1 MDEEGFYKV
10 VGRIKEIIITAGGEN
25 VAPTNIED
33 EIRQELPALV
43 SMAVICG
50 DGRKFLTCLL
60 TLKVEVDPATMAP
73 TEQLEAGAAAWLKEV
88 SGQQIG
94 APNPFHSPSCS
105 VSGAVVCRYGGGA
118 AGLPCLAR
126 RGGGHQCRDRAGQ
139 RPRCLQRG
147 QGEEVEGF
155 AEGILSRGRRALPNT
170 ETQTI
175 PGGQDVQFR
184 NRRNV
189 RRIISVKFPFI
200 CKRV

>member
-88 SGQQIG
+88 SGQQIDTV
-94 APNPFHSPSCS
+94 AELLASPAWP
-105 VSGAVVCRYGGGA
+105 AVEA
-118 AGLPCLAR
+118 AISAAIER
-126 RGGGHQCRDRAGQ
+126 ANDRAVSNVA
-139 RPRCLQRG
+139 RVKKWKVLQK
-147 QGEEVEGF
+147 EFSVEGG
-155 AEGILSRGRRALPNT
+155 ELSPTL
-170 ETQTI
+170 
-175 PGGQDVQFR
+175 
-184 NRRNV
+184 
-189 RRIISVKFPFI
+189 KL
-200 CKRV
+200 KRFQVAKMYSSEIEEMYEE

>member
-60 TLKVEVDPATMAP
+60 TLRVEVDPATMAP
-73 TEQLEAGAAAWLKEV
+73 TQQLEAGAAAWLKEV

-94 APNPFHSPSCS
+94 ALTIRAAVCQVLWCAGTVAELLASPAWP
-105 VSGAVVCRYGGGA
+105 AVEA
-118 AGLPCLAR
+118 AISAGIERAN
-126 RGGGHQCRDRAGQ
+126 DRAVSNVA
-139 RPRCLQRG
+139 RVKKWKVLQK
-147 QGEEVEGF
+147 EFSVEGG
-155 AEGILSRGRRALPNT
+155 ELSPTL
-170 ETQTI
+170 
-175 PGGQDVQFR
+175 
-184 NRRNV
+184 
-189 RRIISVKFPFI
+189 KL
-200 CKRV
+200 KRFQVAKMYSSQIEEMYEE